1 MAKYKR
7 RKKIISRKKLLQKSF
22 YSKKRS
28 RADKISSGSTKF
40 FHRSLSCILLIIFI
54 AIFYFVFYSTYFD
67 IKNVVLI
74 DNKKITAGQVEQIY
88 DGVAEDRRWIL
99 FSGKNIIVF
108 NSPRLEYDLLE
119 EIPMVEK
126 VATEKK
132 YPNILK
138 IKIKEVEP
146 VAIWMTG
153 SKTYYINSEGLVGY
167 EIFNASEEK
176 NTLPLVKDNSGRE
189 IAPREKVT
197 SEAIMSFIKTIADD
211 LNERTGL
218 AYDSF
223 VLPSGAAEEVH
234 LKTDQGYNVYFSL
247 HRDALSQLNDLAM
260 VIDSE
265 VKGKEVDYIDLR
277 IENWVYYK

>member
-7 RKKIISRKKLLQKSF
+7 RKKRISRKKLLQKSL
-22 YSKKRS
+22 YSKKKS
-28 RADKISSGSTKF
+28 RADKIRSGSTKF
-40 FHRSLSCILLIIFI
+40 FHRTLSCILLIIFI

-74 DNKKITAGQVEQIY
+74 DNKKITAERVEQIY
-88 DGVAEDRRWIL
+88 ESIAEDRRWII
-99 FSGKNIIVF
+99 FSGRNIIVF

-119 EIPMVEK
+119 EIPMIEK

-146 VAIWMTG
+146 AAIWMTG
-153 SKTYYINSEGLVGY
+153 NKTYYINIEGLVGY
-167 EIFNASEEK
+167 EIFNASEK
-176 NTLPLVKDNSGRE
+176 KDDLPLIKDSSGRE
-189 IAPREKVT
+189 IEPREKVT
-197 SEAIMSFIKTIADD
+197 SEDIMSFIETIADN

-218 AYDSF
+218 GYDDF

-234 LKTDQGYNVYFSL
+234 LKTDQGYSVYFSL

-265 VKGKEVDYIDLR
+265 VKGKKVDYIDLR